1 MATRTSSTAFRF
13 TGRLLV
19 VGLLLLWLVVQVYPI
34 VFLFFTS
41 LKTDPQ
47 ILSTPFALPF
57 PPQFSNYAAVI
68 EGGRTNQSILVY
80 FFNSVVVTGGTLV
93 LLLTVSSLAGYA
105 LARGRFPGSA
115 ATQQLFL
122 LALAVPVHVLLI
134 PIYFFFGELGLRNN
148 LLGLILL
155 YTTLGLPFTAIL
167 MRSYFV
173 SFPRELEEA
182 ARIDGCSRLGT
193 FWRVVLPVSRGALA
207 SMAIINVGWVW
218 SELFF
223 GLVLLDKLGVRT
235 LPLAIA
241 AYKPSS
247 MAQQTSVGELFAI
260 MSLTVLPMIVFYFV
274 FQKQIRKGMT
284 AGAVK

>member
-57 PPQFSNYAAVI
+57 PPQYSNYAAVI

-93 LLLTVSSLAGYA
+93 LLLAVSSLAGYA

-155 YTTLGLPFTAIL
+155 YTTLGLPFTTIL

-182 ARIDGCSRLGT
+182 ARIDGCSRFGT